1 MLLAGPGPL
10 IVLVFRTLPQTKTF
24 KAEIKNVDLYNNNH
38 TFIKIVFLTKS
49 PKVIGVEGCP
59 GDHHQECTVYCPP
72 PHCQYLHPPRP
83 ALVLDWLPGSGLLII
98 LKLLDINLLS
108 LR

>member
-49 PKVIGVEGCP
+49 PKVMGVEG
-59 GDHHQECTVYCPP
+59 
-72 PHCQYLHPPRP
+72 
-83 ALVLDWLPGSGLLII
+83 
-98 LKLLDINLLS
+98 
-108 LR
+108 